1 MAFVPNISSGSVDL
15 GQLFGP
21 LFELGTL
28 EQVIDADALFGPIIP
43 EVVIQAVID
52 P

>member
-1 MAFVPNISSGSVDL
+1 MPGTWTNQGGSDL

-21 LFELGTL
+21 VYFLPPVQTT
-28 EQVIDADALFGPIIP
+28 IDADLMNGPIIP
-43 EVVIQAVID
+43 GVVIQAVID